1 MLLGLVCYRKEKKMA
16 EKEKFSDVEVRAGRV
31 LSPAEL
37 FAARSREQKLP
48 QRSHGQKDFIPDNS
62 EKQAEKL
69 HVCREEQWQLLSEE
83 RVERLSSLVKA
94 EWKPRDR
101 VVELKSPAGKFWHTM
116 GHVSKGKQLLHPEEA
131 LYLLECGSVQ
141 IFYRD
146 LPLSVQEAFERL
158 LSPKTI
164 SLQQYQVYGHL
175 KRLGYVVTRFE
186 LCMASLYE
194 RRLNLDSWSRGSQ
207 RHHGKRKRSPSPRSK
222 RDRKSEK
229 PCTLEHSSE
238 DAASCKVKQAKTS
251 IPNMSLDK
259 GAEMLDK
266 TPEESFQEVT
276 VNEYAVVHESR
287 HRKLGSE
294 VVGEPQKVSG
304 CFTTDSLRHAQKS
317 PKKGLRLRWDFTKIR
332 FPNVASDCPHT
343 ALVAPKE
350 CLLPGDIVGRD
361 SDASAWCQKINQ
373 KQEKLSRKERE
384 LLEKKS
390 KYKTNIN
397 KDKRVKQ
404 CSNWKEFKELTKK
417 SWDEKELLPHLWKD
431 VVSPLF
437 KMGQAAS
444 PGDLLQ
450 QISILKSSCIL
461 DEAARLQKDPG
472 CVKIDFDVYQADVVA
487 EFKKTCPGKPY
498 VRICVCRF
506 DMPVPDL
513 RTIKMLAYQ
522 SGDVPV
528 VFAVVDSGDLSFYSL
543 KDFKLPT
550 DVYH

>member
-1 MLLGLVCYRKEKKMA
+1 
-16 EKEKFSDVEVRAGRV
+16 

-83 RVERLSSLVKA
+83 RVERLYISTVMVRWGKKLIKI
-94 EWKPRDR
+94 
-101 VVELKSPAGKFWHTM
+101 LIKSPAGKFWHTM

-186 LCMASLYE
+186 ASSMASLYE

-207 RHHGKRKRSPSPRSK
+207 RHHGKRKRSPSPSPISQNIKWSK

-238 DAASCKVKQAKTS
+238 DAASCK
-251 IPNMSLDK
+251 
-259 GAEMLDK
+259 DK

-461 DEAARLQKDPG
+461 DEAARTILDKVATLQYSFDMYVLKKKLKFRVHQPG
-472 CVKIDFDVYQADVVA
+472 DAFYFISALSL
-487 EFKKTCPGKPY
+487 
-498 VRICVCRF
+498 RF